1 MERSEAIL
9 LARLQEHLPVFKQTL
24 QSPDGRWNARGI
36 VDLKKRLY
44 PLPDDTKLVSKVIEI
59 MLTPALQEFAS
70 RFGYRLEF
78 AQHQFTRVSANQRVR
93 RRAMRGNS
101 IGKVRVPP
109 IKCQGIKTKL
119 VPFIARSIRW
129 QGEGRWIEPFLGSG
143 VVAFNLKPRRAL
155 LADINPHIIRFY
167 QAIQRN
173 EITPQAVREYLTE
186 EGEQLARKGEAHYY
200 AIRERFN
207 REQNPLDFL
216 FLNRAGFNGLVRF
229 NRQGELNVPFCRK
242 PERFSPAYISK
253 IVNQVR
259 WVYQLLQ
266 THDWEFRAA
275 SWEQT
280 LTEAM
285 PSDFAYLDPPYEGR
299 HTDYYNQ
306 WNTEDTHH
314 LLETL
319 KQLRCG
325 YALSMWLENPY
336 RQNMVA
342 HYLKQSHAVRTYEHF
357 YHIGAEEKNRHWMR
371 EALIIHPDFAQ
382 VGNRLVS
389 PPAGHAVQRS
399 LF

>member
-1 MERSEAIL
+1 
-9 LARLQEHLPVFKQTL
+9 
-24 QSPDGRWNARGI
+24 
-36 VDLKKRLY
+36 
-44 PLPDDTKLVSKVIEI
+44 
-59 MLTPALQEFAS
+59 
-70 RFGYRLEF
+70 
-78 AQHQFTRVSANQRVR
+78 
-93 RRAMRGNS
+93 MRGNS

-207 REQNPLDFL
+207 HEQNPLDFL

>member
-1 MERSEAIL
+1 M
-9 LARLQEHLPVFKQTL
+9 
-24 QSPDGRWNARGI
+24 RWNG
-36 VDLKKRLY
+36 
-44 PLPDDTKLVSKVIEI
+44 T
-59 MLTPALQEFAS
+59 
-70 RFGYRLEF
+70 
-78 AQHQFTRVSANQRVR
+78 
-93 RRAMRGNS
+93 
-101 IGKVRVPP
+101 GKVRVPP

-143 VVAFNLKPRRAL
+143 VVAFNLKPRQAL

-173 EITPQAVREYLTE
+173 EITPQVVREFLTE
-186 EGEQLARKGEAHYY
+186 EGRRLVREGEAHYY

-266 THDWEFRAA
+266 THEWEFRVAH
-275 SWEQT
+275 WEQT
-280 LTEAM
+280 LSEAT

-299 HTDYYNQ
+299 HADYYNQ
-306 WNTEDTHH
+306 WDTEDTHH
-314 LLETL
+314 LWF
-319 KQLRCG
+319 KRRRGRCFDTSS
-325 YALSMWLENPY
+325 AKPS
-336 RQNMVA
+336 
-342 HYLKQSHAVRTYEHF
+342 
-357 YHIGAEEKNRHWMR
+357 
-371 EALIIHPDFAQ
+371 FA
-382 VGNRLVS
+382 
-389 PPAGHAVQRS
+389 
-399 LF
+399 

>member
-1 MERSEAIL
+1 M
-9 LARLQEHLPVFKQTL
+9 
-24 QSPDGRWNARGI
+24 RWNG
-36 VDLKKRLY
+36 
-44 PLPDDTKLVSKVIEI
+44 T
-59 MLTPALQEFAS
+59 
-70 RFGYRLEF
+70 
-78 AQHQFTRVSANQRVR
+78 
-93 RRAMRGNS
+93 
-101 IGKVRVPP
+101 GKVRVPP

-119 VPFIARSIRW
+119 VPFIACSIRW

-143 VVAFNLKPRRAL
+143 VVAFNLKPRQAL

-173 EITPQAVREYLTE
+173 EITPQVVREFLTE
-186 EGEQLARKGEAHYY
+186 EGRRLVREGEAHYY

-266 THDWEFRAA
+266 THEWEFRVAH
-275 SWEQT
+275 WEQT
-280 LTEAM
+280 LSEAT

-299 HTDYYNQ
+299 HADYYNQ
-306 WNTEDTHH
+306 WDTEDTHH
-314 LLETL
+314 LLEIL
-319 KQLRCG
+319 KRLQCG

-336 RQNMVA
+336 RQNMIVY
-342 HYLKQSHAVRTYEHF
+342 YLSQSHVVKVYEHF
-357 YHIGAEEKNRHWMR
+357 YHVGAEEKNRNWIR
-371 EALIIHPDFAQ
+371 EALIIHPDFACMEDT
-382 VGNRLVS
+382 LVS
-389 PPAGHAVQRS
+389 PCSVQAAQGS